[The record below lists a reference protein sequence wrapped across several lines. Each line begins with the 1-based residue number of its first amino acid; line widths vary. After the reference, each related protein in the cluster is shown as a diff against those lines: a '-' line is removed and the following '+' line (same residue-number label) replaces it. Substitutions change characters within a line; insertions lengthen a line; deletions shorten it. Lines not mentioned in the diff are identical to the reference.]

1 MEKRLVGEGS
11 GSLVVGA
18 LVVVAKSPP
27 HETLLSERSGGV
39 AEEKEQQLD

>member
-18 LVVVAKSPP
+18 LVVVAP